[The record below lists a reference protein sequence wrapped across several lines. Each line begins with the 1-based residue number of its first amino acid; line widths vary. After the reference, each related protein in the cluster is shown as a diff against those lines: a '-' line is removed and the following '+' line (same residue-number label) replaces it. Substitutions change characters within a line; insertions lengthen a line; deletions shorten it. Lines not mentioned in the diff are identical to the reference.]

1 VDDHLEPDESPEML
15 ATRELMKELIRLR
28 KRQGVGQEPLAK
40 AIGISQSRLSQIE
53 NLKGGPMSLD
63 VFLAYAQM
71 MGAEV
76 VLLPPKKPKKQG

>member
-1 VDDHLEPDESPEML
+1 MSGESEKDPSPEQ
-15 ATRELMKELIRLR
+15 AARELMNELIRLR

-53 NLKGGPMSLD
+53 NLKGGSMSLD
-63 VFLAYAQM
+63 VFLQYAQM

-76 VLLPPKKPKKQG
+76 VLLPPNVKKKP